1 MDTFATKKAV
11 EDGSEAGLGLAGQ
24 NAPSND
30 RVRSEIALLI
40 RECEALRRIAAD
52 FHWMARRYAD
62 GRSSYVTGLFNDH
75 TRALLAMGV
84 ELNPTGDGTIW
95 ARDAMGRAY
104 DGLTDDEAAQGSPMP
119 RGLHDEDVARLR
131 QELEGVRRA
140 LEIVLGYVPGPEFSD
155 LVGRLKAEGIDLD
168 ALRSCHARESSAHC
182 YSPRATN
189 RAENVPDATS
199 IGRE

>member
-1 MDTFATKKAV
+1 MDTHTTKKVV
-11 EDGSEAGLGLAGQ
+11 ENDSEAGLGLAGQ

-30 RVRSEIALLI
+30 RMRSELARLT
-40 RECEALRRIAAD
+40 RDCEALRRIAAD

-104 DGLTDDEAAQGSPMP
+104 DGLTDEEAAQGSPMP

-131 QELEGVRRA
+131 RELEAAKRA
-140 LEIVLGYVPGPEFSD
+140 LEIALECIRGPESSEFF
-155 LVGRLKAEGIDLD
+155 GRLKTEGIDLD
-168 ALRSCHARESSAHC
+168 AF
-182 YSPRATN
+182 RAIK
-189 RAENVPDATS
+189 R
-199 IGRE
+199 